1 MSASALKN
9 VHIKY
14 YAILR
19 EQRGASSD
27 VVETSARTAAEL
39 YGEMKERYGFSL
51 PHDRMSVAI
60 NDHFVSWND
69 EINNKDVIVFVPP
82 VAGG

>member
-1 MSASALKN
+1 MQASSLKN

-27 VVETSARTAAEL
+27 VVETCARTAAEL
-39 YGEMKERYGFSL
+39 YSEMKERYGFSL

-60 NDHFVSWND
+60 NDQFASWND
-69 EINNKDVIVFVPP
+69 EIKSKDVVVFVPP

>member
-1 MSASALKN
+1 MAASSLKN

-27 VVETSARTAAEL
+27 VVETSASTAAEL
-39 YGEMKERYGFSL
+39 YAEMKELYGFSL

-60 NDHFVSWND
+60 NDQFASWND
-69 EINNKDVIVFVPP
+69 EISNKDVVVFVPP